1 VGLTLNLPNGVP
13 ANVPKAYLQLQ
24 AYDEQGQTAGQQTR
38 FVAEQNSC
46 LSDLLI
52 ANTFVEHFIFLAFL
66 PGQKV
71 LSYKYRR

>member
-1 VGLTLNLPNGVP
+1 
-13 ANVPKAYLQLQ
+13 
-24 AYDEQGQTAGQQTR
+24 
-38 FVAEQNSC
+38 VAEQNSC

-52 ANTFVEHFIFLAFL
+52 AHTFAEHLIFLAFL